1 MARRDEPRDVSK
13 VSNLFYLLTRDVAW
27 LRRFSMWPDARR
39 FSNTWSNTGTYL
51 LTVLTYLGM
60 PLDVTLNISPQ
71 KFANSPQA
79 AVLAPSMSNDPP
91 RYA

>member
-39 FSNTWSNTGTYL
+39 FSNTWSNTG
-51 LTVLTYLGM
+51 M